1 MSRLDYLTE
10 KPQSVVRNLASK
22 EKALKDLT
30 SDYRLGGNRLIE
42 EFEKSRQQDILA
54 YQGVIDSVKHN
65 LAGVYKRTQQKL
77 EMGLAASLKR
87 EPTRKK
93 IPENC
98 HP

>member
-22 EKALKDLT
+22 EQALKDLA

-54 YQGVIDSVKHN
+54 YQSVIDSVKHN
-65 LAGVYKRTQQKL
+65 LAGMYKRTQQKL
-77 EMGLAASLKR
+77 EAGLAASLRR
-87 EPTRKK
+87 EPARKN
-93 IPENC
+93 ILEDCQP
-98 HP
+98 